1 MIRLALLLAGI
12 SGAAARPALVH
23 VLHDAGRAAL
33 ALRGAVVDCRRGRAV
48 DCIRND
54 GHGGECISRHDPRP
68 CVDADRA
75 ATERALDA
83 ALTLPDDCYA
93 PRDGAPCWV
102 SDPYAVEL
110 AEAEDYRGSDRAAEI
125 EGRL

>member
-23 VLHDAGRAAL
+23 ALHDAGRAAL
-33 ALRGAVVDCRRGRAV
+33 ALRGAR
-48 DCIRND
+48 I
-54 GHGGECISRHDPRP
+54 
-68 CVDADRA
+68 VDADRA

-83 ALTLPDDCYA
+83 ALTLSDDCYA

-102 SDPYAVEL
+102 SDPCAVEL
-110 AEAEDYRGSDRAAEI
+110 ADAEDYAGADRAAEI
-125 EGRL
+125 EGALR